1 MAMGIVSFFK
11 KVFTGETED
20 PELEVARA
28 WHNIVVDEKQRG
40 ERERDDDKEPYDP
53 WSEVDNL
60 RRNFFLGS
68 WASRKFRIIGEDKVK
83 AELEAL
89 RRKREEKEGKGEEK
103 PGEGGY

>member
-1 MAMGIVSFFK
+1 MGIVSFFK

-20 PELEVARA
+20 PELEAARA
-28 WHNIVVDEKQRG
+28 RHNIVVEKMQDKREKDE
-40 ERERDDDKEPYDP
+40 DKEPYDP

-60 RRNFFLGS
+60 RRNFFIGS

-89 RRKREEKEGKGEEK
+89 RKKREEKEARRKEEKGE
-103 PGEGGY
+103 